1 MKHCCPICKK
11 PTDSETDADFPFCSP
26 RCRNLDLGNWA
37 SEKYVVSDPIFDE
50 EGTPAGDRK
59 TIILDLDESH
69 GYNN

>member
-1 MKHCCPICKK
+1 MRHAFIGIDVG
-11 PTDSETDADFPFCSP
+11 TSSTRA
-26 RCRNLDLGNWA
+26 G
-37 SEKYVVSDPIFDE
+37 IFDE